1 MQCWLSYIFL
11 DGTKNVY
18 DSQQFF
24 DRRDRPINFLEWG
37 QRSGGKLV
45 PQSFIQNLPKILL
58 ETAGSNFVF
67 IFQVDLYFSIKFAT
81 PSSS

>member
-1 MQCWLSYIFL
+1 MSMILS
-11 DGTKNVY
+11 
-18 DSQQFF
+18 
-24 DRRDRPINFLEWG
+24 NFLTEGTDQLTFW
-37 QRSGGKLV
+37 SGGKLV